1 MARTQQQRREETVAR
16 LLDASIDTIVE
27 VGYARASAAVIAK
40 RAQVSDG
47 ALFRHFPT
55 MGDFMA
61 ATAHEV
67 MRRQLDLFTKRV
79 AEIPADKPALEAAV
93 KIHWDV
99 SANAT
104 NTVMFELLVAA
115 RTDEKLRVTLQDV
128 IVEYAANILD
138 TAKALPGADQFPEG
152 TFAGLVA
159 ILTNSFIGTAIVR
172 AVLPQPEME
181 ERQIQLLTELLGGSR
196 LTLLG
201 HLGALQGDGPGQS
214 RILQLDVLETH
225 VCAERGERERDDQRI
240 EHQIRTTVHPDPLR
254 DDGSVVRS
262 EDRVDPCHHEQH
274 VADLHPRLRLSPAP
288 RAKKK
293 HQQREHRRD
302 Q

>member
-1 MARTQQQRREETVAR
+1 MPAKPRKLLPEMARTQQQRREETVAR

-181 ERQIQLLTELLGGSR
+181 ERQIQLLTELLGGA
-196 LTLLG
+196 G
-201 HLGALQGDGPGQS
+201 
-214 RILQLDVLETH
+214 
-225 VCAERGERERDDQRI
+225 
-240 EHQIRTTVHPDPLR
+240 
-254 DDGSVVRS
+254 
-262 EDRVDPCHHEQH
+262 
-274 VADLHPRLRLSPAP
+274 
-288 RAKKK
+288 
-293 HQQREHRRD
+293 
-302 Q
+302 